1 MEIEEQIT
9 VRLYEARCLSIRSRS
24 FSFMNKLQQ
33 AHENAV
39 RSSGLFHKLD
49 EKLREHQE
57 MRNAGL
63 YMLRLYCTNYT
74 ESYLQRSLSNLVSAH
89 TIIEHLSDPV
99 LAKEDALTSKI
110 LENAKKVYVHKM
122 TVKIDNNEV
131 FGFLFENTPK
141 SESASDTDSDFDL

>member
-24 FSFMNKLQQ
+24 FSFMNKLEQ
-33 AHENAV
+33 AYENATK
-39 RSSGLFHKLD
+39 SSALFHKLD

-63 YMLRLYCTNYT
+63 YMLRLYCTNKT

-89 TIIEHLSDPV
+89 TVIEHLSDPGI
-99 LAKEDALTSKI
+99 AKEDEITSKL

-122 TVKIDNNEV
+122 TVKLDHNEV
-131 FGFLFENTPK
+131 FGFLFEKTSK
-141 SESASDTDSDFDL
+141 AESASDSDSDFGF